1 MKNKNYRSILMI
13 SVLAFL
19 VINPAKAQE
28 YMRINKSDGT
38 VMEIAISDI
47 RKITFDN
54 LTAVPLQ
61 HPVMQQLLKM
71 KLYPNPANEYVN
83 IDYTLAGTGVVQI
96 DIYSL
101 AGKLVSS
108 HTPGNR
114 HKGNYTHRWQTKGI
128 PTGTYICKIS
138 QNQITITEK
147 VIVKH

>member
-1 MKNKNYRSILMI
+1 MI

-19 VINPAKAQE
+19 VINSARSQE

-38 VMEIAISDI
+38 VMEITISDI

-54 LTAVPLQ
+54 LTAVPFQ
-61 HPVMQQLLKM
+61 HPIMQQLLKM
-71 KLYPNPANEYVN
+71 KLYPNPAKEYVN

-101 AGKLVSS
+101 AGKIISS
-108 HTPGNR
+108 YTPGYL

-138 QNQITITEK
+138 QNQIIIAEK
-147 VIVKH
+147 VIIKH

>member
-83 IDYTLAGTGVVQI
+83 INYTLPNR
-96 DIYSL
+96 
-101 AGKLVSS
+101 SS
-108 HTPGNR
+108 TN
-114 HKGNYTHRWQTKGI
+114 
-128 PTGTYICKIS
+128 
-138 QNQITITEK
+138 
-147 VIVKH
+147 